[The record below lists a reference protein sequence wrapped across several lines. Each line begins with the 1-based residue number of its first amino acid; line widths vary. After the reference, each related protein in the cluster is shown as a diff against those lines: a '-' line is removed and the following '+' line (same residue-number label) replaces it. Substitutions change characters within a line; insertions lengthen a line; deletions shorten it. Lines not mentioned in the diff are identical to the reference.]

1 MYVNNL
7 RYGEISRRNAGRFD
21 TEYYMNGAFSF
32 RNMITNIEGG
42 AARRPPI
49 RKLLDADIKR
59 LVPFTIS
66 EDLSYVIGLDNDR
79 MHFYRFVLGEFSE
92 VVSVEYPK
100 SVQSSGTPLSMTLT
114 DEEIAELTYTQYYT
128 RMYFAHQDWRP
139 FMVDY
144 DAASDTAT
152 VSSVTIVLNQDA
164 KEKYWFTPSYI
175 ADEKGEI
182 PSLEGRVLYS
192 RVENGITVWYL
203 DEDFKEQYEY
213 SATYP
218 PVHGESSYISNFDEF
233 EDDDL
238 LTGDG
243 NYPAIISVISDS
255 LWMASTR
262 NHPAT
267 IWKSRILGT
276 SQWIEGY
283 VADSMHDFVQF
294 QAVWSETQEMVDE
307 EDLPMKP
314 LTSSSGDP
322 VYEQSSAEDIWYKP
336 DRDAD
341 GNYTYQQRLYRKIN
355 VENDD
360 EWTFYIDPEMKNPY
374 TWSDEE
380 DAPVRKPIM
389 IYDFSD
395 MSRIMRTKVAID
407 YVATD
412 STSTKNELAT
422 GRQDRIRYIKPA
434 CGYIMIGTSTEEWR
448 LPYNFSAV
456 SNQRAE
462 PYKSFGCIA
471 IQPAIL
477 NNSLLFVQKS
487 GVLREFYLYEGYM
500 TEGDVT
506 ILNHEILKIGVQEM
520 VTKNT
525 PSPTIY
531 FIMSDGTL
539 RALVY
544 DKANGIQSFSRWDM
558 EGRKIIGGATI
569 ETGMKDMMLFLVT
582 SDTESFIAM
591 LDEDEEEDFSDE
603 GDIDYLSEIVTPYTE
618 IIDNRNGFGHFKK
631 ANQAYIRPYNTGFVY
646 MGDDLRQMNK
656 TPHRLGSDDYRY
668 VLMGKSDRM
677 YSMRIQSFENDPMTV
692 LAFQFE
698 V

>member
-21 TEYYMNGAFSF
+21 TEYYMNGAFTF

-42 AARRPPI
+42 ASRRPPI

-66 EDLSYVIGLDNDR
+66 EDLSYVIGLDNER
-79 MHFYRFVLGEFSE
+79 LHFYRFVLGEFSE
-92 VVSVEYPK
+92 VVSVKYPA
-100 SVQSSGTPLSMTLT
+100 QMTLT
-114 DEEIAELTYTQYYT
+114 DTEIAELTYTQYYT
-128 RMYFAHQDWRP
+128 RIYFAHQNWRP

-144 DAASDTAT
+144 DGSSETAT
-152 VSSVTIVLNQDA
+152 ASSVTVVLNQDA
-164 KEKYWFTPSYI
+164 KEKYWFTPSYV

-182 PSLEGRVLYS
+182 PSLEGRILYS
-192 RVENGITVWYL
+192 REEQGVTVWYL
-203 DEDFKEQYEY
+203 DEDFTEQYEY

-218 PVHGESSYISNFDEF
+218 PIHGESSYISNFDEF
-233 EDDDL
+233 EDDTL
-238 LTGDG
+238 LVGEGD
-243 NYPAIISVISDS
+243 YPAIISIVADS
-255 LWMASTR
+255 LWMASTK

-294 QAVWSETQEMVDE
+294 QVVTSETEEMVDE

-314 LTSSSGDP
+314 LTDSSGAP
-322 VYEQSSAEDIWYKP
+322 VYEQVSAEDVWYKP
-336 DRDAD
+336 DKDTE
-341 GNYTYQQRLYRKIN
+341 GNYTYTQRLYRKIDKTN
-355 VENDD
+355 TDD
-360 EWTFYIDPEMKNPY
+360 WNYYIDPEMTVPY
-374 TWSDEE
+374 TWTDDE
-380 DAPVRKPIM
+380 DAPVRKPIEV
-389 IYDFSD
+389 YDFSD

-407 YVATD
+407 YTSTD
-412 STSTKNELAT
+412 STATKNDLAT
-422 GRQDRIRYIKPA
+422 GRQDKIRFIKPA
-434 CGYIMIGTSTEEWR
+434 CGYIMTGTSTEEWR
-448 LPYNFSAV
+448 LPYNFSAG

-462 PYKSFGCIA
+462 PYKSFGSIA
-471 IQPAIL
+471 VQPVVI

-487 GVLREFYLYEGYM
+487 GILREFYLYEGYM

-506 ILNHEILKIGVQEM
+506 ILNHDILKGGVKEIIA
-520 VTKNT
+520 KNT

-531 FIMSDGTL
+531 FVMENGTVV
-539 RALVY
+539 ALVY
-544 DKANGIQSFSRWDM
+544 DKANGIQSFSPWDM
-558 EGRKIIGGATI
+558 EGRKITSGATI
-569 ETGMKDMMLFLVT
+569 ETDLKDMMLFLVK
-582 SDTESFIAM
+582 SEKESFIAM
-591 LDEDEEEDFSDE
+591 LDEDEEEVFSDE
-603 GDIDYLSEIVTPYTE
+603 SKIDYVSEIVTPYAE
-618 IIDNRNGFGHFKK
+618 VIDNRLGFGHYKK

-646 MGDDLRQMNK
+646 MGDDVRQMNK
-656 TPHRLGSDDYRY
+656 TPYKLGSDDYRY

-677 YSMRIQSFENDPMTV
+677 YSMKIQSYEDNPMTI

>member
-32 RNMITNIEGG
+32 RNMVTNIEGG
-42 AARRPPI
+42 ASRRPPI

-66 EDLSYVIGLDNDR
+66 EDLSYAIGLDNER
-79 MHFYRFVLGEFSE
+79 MHFYRFVLGEFAE
-92 VVSVEYPK
+92 VVSVKYPASIK
-100 SVQSSGTPLSMTLT
+100 LT
-114 DEEIAELTYTQYYT
+114 DTEISELTYTQYYT

-139 FMVDY
+139 FIVDY
-144 DAASDTAT
+144 DSASETAT
-152 VSSVTIVLNQDA
+152 ASSVTVVLNQDA
-164 KEKYWFTPSYI
+164 KEKYWFTPSYV

-182 PSLEGRVLYS
+182 PSLEGRILYS
-192 RVENGITVWYL
+192 REEQGVTVWYL
-203 DEDFKEQYEY
+203 DEDFKEPYEY
-213 SATYP
+213 AAMYP
-218 PVHGESSYISNFDEF
+218 PIHGESSYISNFDEF
-233 EDDDL
+233 QDDTL
-238 LTGDG
+238 LVGEGD
-243 NYPAIISVISDS
+243 YPAIISVVADS

-262 NHPAT
+262 NNPAT

-294 QAVWSETQEMVDE
+294 QVVTSETQEMVDD

-314 LTSSSGDP
+314 LVSASGDP
-322 VYEQSSAEDIWYKP
+322 IYEQASAEDIYYRP
-336 DRDAD
+336 DKDAD
-341 GNYTYQQRLYRKIN
+341 GNYTYEHRLYWKIDK
-355 VENDD
+355 END
-360 EWTFYIDPEMKNPY
+360 EKKTFYIDPEMTVPY
-374 TWSDEE
+374 NMDEG
-380 DAPVRKPIM
+380 DPVPKPVM
-389 IYDFSD
+389 VYDFSD

-407 YVATD
+407 YVSTD
-412 STSTKNELAT
+412 STSTKNDLAT
-422 GRQDRIRYIKPA
+422 GRQDRIRFVKPA
-434 CGYIMIGTSTEEWR
+434 CGYIMIGSSTEEWR
-448 LPYNFSAV
+448 LPYNFSAA

-462 PYKSFGCIA
+462 PYKSFGSIA
-471 IQPAIL
+471 VQPAVI

-487 GVLREFYLYEGYM
+487 GILREFYLYEGYM

-506 ILNHEILKIGVQEM
+506 ILNHDILKDGVKEI

-525 PSPTIY
+525 PSPTLF
-531 FIMSDGTL
+531 FIMEDGTV
-539 RALVY
+539 RTLVY

-558 EGRKIIGGATI
+558 EGRRLISGATI
-569 ETGMKDMMLFLVT
+569 ETDLKDMMLFLVK
-582 SDTESFIAM
+582 SDTESFIAI
-591 LDEDEEEDFSDE
+591 LDEEEEEVFSDE
-603 GDIDYLSEIVTPYTE
+603 GGIDYVSEIVTPYTE
-618 IIDNRNGFGHFKK
+618 VIDSRNGFGHYKK

-646 MGDDLRQMNK
+646 MGDDTRQMNK
-656 TPHRLGSDDYRY
+656 TPYRLGSDDYRY

-677 YSMRIQSFENDPMTV
+677 YSMRIQSYEDNPMTI